1 MNFFDWI
8 SRKKSL
14 ITNFK
19 CIIYLKRFVCIST
32 NCRSDHNLLIFF
44 SQKKSLI
51 EQEVPVAGKWSV
63 LKKKTRIDMKIDPF
77 RNIYDIAKKKIFAP
91 RARNQSKNLD

>member
-1 MNFFDWI
+1 M
-8 SRKKSL
+8 
-14 ITNFK
+14 
-19 CIIYLKRFVCIST
+19 KRFVCIST

-63 LKKKTRIDMKIDPF
+63 LMKKTRIDMKIDPF
-77 RNIYDIAKKKIFAP
+77 RNIYDIAKKKKYLRLAP
-91 RARNQSKNLD
+91 EINQKILIDVNLPL